1 MSRPARSVPS
11 QCVLDAFSLNKD
23 TALKRIAGIVHVLDI
38 GGAPVPEAAGV
49 EAMLQGALRR
59 ASEESALLAETEKTF
74 DLLYD
79 AYFQSPADA
88 SAQLK
93 GASGRAG

>member
-1 MSRPARSVPS
+1 MFCNSAS
-11 QCVLDAFSLNKD
+11 QVTYEVLLDAFGLTKD
-23 TALKRIAGIVHVLDI
+23 AALKRIAGIVHALDI

-59 ASEESALLAETEKTF
+59 ASEESALLGETEKTF

-79 AYFQSPADA
+79 AYFQ
-88 SAQLK
+88 
-93 GASGRAG
+93 